1 MCIVL
6 TGYDRIN
13 GVEDF
18 LGDLW
23 YIDVAASPLQW
34 VQVTGGTY
42 IPAGRIQ
49 HGMISVGSSIY
60 VRTSDSV
67 TICASVCLS
76 KCMLV

>member
-1 MCIVL
+1 VL

-13 GVEDF
+13 GVEAF

-60 VRTSDSV
+60 V
-67 TICASVCLS
+67 
-76 KCMLV
+76 